1 MFKEAI
7 KKAIRIGFGNVME
20 DPTMYDG
27 LEALLTTESMEYY
40 KDVPV
45 VITGPDGAEY
55 WITVQKK
62 RK

>member
-7 KKAIRIGFGNVME
+7 KRAIRIGVGNVME

-27 LEALLTTESMEYY
+27 LDALLEAESMEYY

-45 VITGPDGAEY
+45 VITDKDGNEY

-62 RK
+62 RN